1 MSNIIQQQIT
11 ILYDLITE
19 NTERDFEEI
28 RYWLKSTKVGENET
42 FAGVADQLGTQIRVI
57 RKDLN
62 KLSESTEDLQII
74 LRQCKTLILLE
85 QQKAENLK
93 KYYGEVNRET
103 KV

>member
-1 MSNIIQQQIT
+1 MFSQIQQQIT

-28 RYWLKSTKVGENET
+28 RYWLKNTSVGQNEM
-42 FAGVADQLGTQIRVI
+42 FASVADQLGTQIRII

-85 QQKAENLK
+85 QRKNEDLK
-93 KYYGEVNRET
+93 RYET

>member
-1 MSNIIQQQIT
+1 MSSQIQQHIT

-28 RYWLKSTKVGENET
+28 RYWLKSTPVGQNEM
-42 FAGVADQLGTQIRVI
+42 FAGFADQLAMQIRII

-85 QQKAENLK
+85 QRKDEDLK
-93 KYYGEVNRET
+93 KYET